1 MRLSGPV
8 QTFAVGYQEAK
19 FSELNYAR
27 QVAELLGTDH
37 REVVIGLDD
46 FFGAL
51 PKLIWH
57 EDEPIA
63 WPSSVPLYFVSKL
76 AAQHVKVVLTG
87 EGSDELF
94 AGYERYRWLEVN
106 QRWAERYAGVPPW
119 GSPRGA
125 RLDRDIAAAGRRA
138 APQAAPHRARPRS

>member
-1 MRLSGPV
+1 M
-8 QTFAVGYQEAK
+8 
-19 FSELNYAR
+19 
-27 QVAELLGTDH
+27 
-37 REVVIGLDD
+37 DD

-63 WPSSVPLYFVSKL
+63 WPSSVPLYFVSRL

-94 AGYERYRWLEVN
+94 AGYERYRWLDVN
-106 QRWAERYAGVPPW
+106 QRWAARYAMVP
-119 GSPRGA
+119 
-125 RLDRDIAAAGRRA
+125 DRIRRA
-138 APQAAPHRARPRS
+138 IRDWVATSPLLGAGIAPQAAPHRARPRSWF

>member
-1 MRLSGPV
+1 M
-8 QTFAVGYQEAK
+8 
-19 FSELNYAR
+19 
-27 QVAELLGTDH
+27 
-37 REVVIGLDD
+37 DD

-63 WPSSVPLYFVSKL
+63 WPSSVPLYFVSTL

-94 AGYERYRWLEVN
+94 AGYERYRWLDVN
-106 QRWAERYAGVPPW
+106 QRWAKRYVRVPEQIRNAVRPW
-119 GSPRGA
+119 ITASPLLGA
-125 RLDRDIAAAGRRA
+125 SLRRKLRHTVLGRELEFRVPVPAEFLLRVRRKRALRRLHALLE
-138 APQAAPHRARPRS
+138 RPR